1 MKQMS
6 LLLLG
11 MMFVASFS
19 ACSDDDDKYQSQLP
33 IFSDISFSEER
44 ICIDQKVTAT
54 AVQNQKGVLLDRT
67 EYEWSA
73 DMYVPDD
80 STMSYVSGVLYTKN
94 STNPTC
100 TFQTPHFSGIYHI
113 TFHARYNISG
123 QATNKTINGSFPKGY
138 ATYTYTPLMGEVTVV
153 KSFTVYDR

>member
-1 MKQMS
+1 MKQIS

-100 TFQTPHFSGIYHI
+100 TFQTPHFPG
-113 TFHARYNISG
+113 
-123 QATNKTINGSFPKGY
+123 KK
-138 ATYTYTPLMGEVTVV
+138 
-153 KSFTVYDR
+153 